1 MESALVV
8 GLIILV
14 GLAMGETARLL
25 RLPKITGY
33 IAAGIVLNPR
43 LTGWIPVDFVHHTGG
58 ITDIALAFITFS
70 VGGTLLISRLKRL
83 GKGIITIALL
93 EAELAFF
100 FAIFGVFA
108 ATYLLGYRFSG
119 HEYAMLLPLCILLG
133 ATASPTDPTATL
145 AVAHEYKAKGDV
157 SASIMGIAALDD
169 ALGII
174 NYSIAIAVAGIFM
187 GDTLSV
193 KSAVIEPFLSVAGG
207 ILLGTIFGWLLKSG
221 VVLFQR
227 ETESAMIVL
236 VFGMLAACFG
246 VAGMLVL
253 DELLATMAMG
263 VVVANFC
270 RYQEQIF
277 QMLERYTEELI
288 FVLFFTLSAMHL
300 NFAAF
305 SAGVVSLVVLFV
317 IFRAAG
323 KFAGTFVGATLAG
336 ASQKVRRYT
345 AFGLLPQGGIV
356 IGLALMIRGK
366 PEFAPVA
373 DTFIGIVIGA
383 TVLHELIGPVMAKL
397 ALSRS
402 GELGAEDY
410 S

>member
-1 MESALVV
+1 MNSVLVV
-8 GLIILV
+8 GLIIMV
-14 GLAMGETARLL
+14 GLALGETARMI

-33 IAAGIVLNPR
+33 IVAGIVLNPR
-43 LTGWIPVDFVHHTGG
+43 LTGWIPLDFVNHTEGV
-58 ITDIALAFITFS
+58 TNIALAFITFS

-83 GKGIITIALL
+83 GKEILTIALL
-93 EAELAFF
+93 EAELAF
-100 FAIFGVFA
+100 AAVIFGVFA
-108 ATYLLGYRFSG
+108 ASWLLGFTPAG
-119 HEYAMLLPLCILLG
+119 NEFGMLLPLCILLG
-133 ATASPTDPTATL
+133 STASPTDPTATL

-157 SASIMGIAALDD
+157 SASIMGIAAIDD

-187 GDTLSV
+187 GNSLSV
-193 KSAVIEPFLSVAGG
+193 ESALIEPLLAVAGG
-207 ILLGTIFGWLLKSG
+207 IILGTAFGWILKSF
-221 VVLFQR
+221 VIMFQR

-246 VAGMLVL
+246 VAEVLGL
-253 DELLATMAMG
+253 DELLSTMAMG
-263 VVVANFC
+263 IVVANFC

-288 FVLFFTLSAMHL
+288 FVLFFTISAMHL
-300 NFAAF
+300 NFDALSGALGF
-305 SAGVVSLVVLFV
+305 VVLFV
-317 IFRAAG
+317 LFRAAG
-323 KFAGTFVGATLAG
+323 KFAGTSVGATLSG
-336 ASQKVRRYT
+336 ASGKVRRYT

-366 PEFAPVA
+366 PEFAPIA

-383 TVLHELIGPVMAKL
+383 TVIHELIGPVMAKL

-402 GELGAEDY
+402 GEISARNSE
-410 S
+410 